1 MTIPLKYNI
10 RSLFQRKSRTA
21 LTVLGIAAVVAVF
34 VAMVALGRGMAAS
47 FATTGSTD
55 NLVVLQKG
63 AFSQSL
69 SSLPRNSRDVVR
81 YAPHVKKTGE
91 EILVSPELS
100 IEPWVTVPGK
110 RGEIFMVVRG
120 VEPVHFKVD
129 DTITILRGTP
139 ELWGNRVLLGRAARN
154 KLGGVGVG
162 ESIGMFGEQWTVTGL
177 FEAGG
182 SSLEFVVLADLD
194 DLMRASKRDEL
205 SCFTLKLDSPGSADT
220 VIKALEGDR
229 RVLLTAMREQ
239 DYYADSGKVFA
250 IVAQLG
256 LMIALIVT
264 LGAVF
269 GGMNTMYTAVAGR
282 MREIGTLRALG
293 FGRRSILLSFL
304 AESALLSL
312 AGGVIGVA
320 LGCLVNG
327 LRLSVMTASVRFTVS
342 PGVMLSGLVL
352 SLVVGLLG
360 GALPARGAARLE
372 IVEAMRQV

>member
-1 MTIPLKYNI
+1 MNIPLKYNI
-10 RSLFQRKSRTA
+10 RSLLQRKSRTI
-21 LTVLGIAAVVAVF
+21 LTVLGIAAVVSVF
-34 VAMVALGRGMAAS
+34 VSMVALGRGMAAS
-47 FATTGSTD
+47 FAATGSKD

-69 SSLPRNSRDVVR
+69 SSLPMNSRDIVR
-81 YAPHVKKTGE
+81 YAPHVRKNGDR
-91 EILVSPELS
+91 ILVSPELA
-100 IEPWVTVPGK
+100 IEPWVTSPRK
-110 RGEIFMVVRG
+110 SGEIFMVVRG
-120 VEPVHFKVD
+120 VEPVHFEVD
-129 DTITILRGTP
+129 DTIRITRGSP
-139 ELWGNRVLLGRAARN
+139 ELRGNRVLLGRAAQH
-154 KLGGVGVG
+154 KLGDVGIG
-162 ESIGMFGEQWTVTGL
+162 DTIGMFGEQWTVTGL

-205 SCFTLKLDSPGSADT
+205 SCFTFKLDSPASADT
-220 VIKALEGDR
+220 VIRALEADR
-229 RVLLTAMREQ
+229 RVLLTAMPEQ
-239 DYYADSGKVFA
+239 EYYEGSGKVFA

-304 AESALLSL
+304 AESALLSMS
-312 AGGVIGVA
+312 GGIIGVA
-320 LGCLVNG
+320 LGSLVNG
-327 LRLSVMTASVRFTVS
+327 LRLNVMTASVRFTVG
-342 PGVMLSGLVL
+342 PGVMLSGLAL

-360 GALPARGAARLE
+360 GLLPARGAARLS
-372 IVEAMRQV
+372 IVEAMRRI